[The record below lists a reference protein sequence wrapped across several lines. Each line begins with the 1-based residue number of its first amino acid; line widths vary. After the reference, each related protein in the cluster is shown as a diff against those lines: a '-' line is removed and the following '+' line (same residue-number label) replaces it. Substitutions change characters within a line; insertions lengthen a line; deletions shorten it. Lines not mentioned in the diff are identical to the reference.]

1 MTPTQFR
8 HLLTKAGLNQTQ
20 AAKVLEVTDRT
31 MRRYVS
37 GNTPVPKMA
46 VWTILRY
53 REQQQ
58 KEQP

>member
-8 HLLTKAGLNQTQ
+8 HLLAKAGLNQAQ
-20 AAKVLEVTDRT
+20 AAAMLEVTDRT

-53 REQQQ
+53 MELKQS
-58 KEQP
+58 

>member
-8 HLLTKAGLNQTQ
+8 HLLVKAGLNQKQ
-20 AAKVLEVTDRT
+20 AAAVLEVTDRT
-31 MRRYVS
+31 LRRYVS

-53 REQQQ
+53 MEQ
-58 KEQP
+58 KS